1 MKTYIPFSGFYESF
15 HNMMLDDAIELNNE
29 DRTPTDPDYIHWDK
43 LNWLKV
49 FTAYATEYTS
59 SLRHFI
65 KEEDGLALAF
75 TFQNL
80 YQPREYNFSTDVVW
94 VDIPESEVLKLYAF
108 VLERG
113 ELAAK
118 VKERC
123 TSRSGF
129 SSFYSPDLTDWPESP
144 LDWDAPQLSILFE
157 ALPCIADDRDYPLE
171 MLIMDDGNGEI
182 TDCIYAGF
190 AEEDAA

>member
-49 FTAYATEYTS
+49 FTAYAEEYTK
-59 SLRHFI
+59 SLRWFI
-65 KEEDGLALAF
+65 KQEDGLDMQF

-80 YQPREYNFSTDVVW
+80 YQPREYNFSTDVIW
-94 VDIPESEVLKLYAF
+94 VDVPESEVLKLYAF

-118 VKERC
+118 VKERG
-123 TSRSGF
+123 TSRYF
-129 SSFYSPDLTDWPESP
+129 SYSPDLTDWPESP

-157 ALPCIADDRDYPLE
+157 ALPCIADDLDYPLE
-171 MLIMDDGNGEI
+171 MSIMDDCNGNI
-182 TDCIYAGF
+182 TDCIYAGMVEQ
-190 AEEDAA
+190 ATA